1 MFQNVLNHLPIVRHL
16 VPICCYYRG
25 SSDGDSFIQR
35 KLFKREKETDTQK
48 RYCTT
53 FKWRKE
59 DKSFILNSRGLKMK
73 SWPWWP
79 PQPQAAPPRPSRAT
93 HQWRGHLT
101 AVSTFF
107 PPQHS
112 KSIGLVHLLLVVL
125 TCPSA
130 CPVQTKHLQRFPK
143 PPGSCQVKHLCLTF
157 RRDGGRKEVMFT
169 DSLWYASTALSPLHN
184 NQKWSLWNRCVNP
197 QFTDEETGSDQL
209 SDVPKAT

>member
-1 MFQNVLNHLPIVRHL
+1 MAAYYFFHWMFQNVLNHLPIVRHL
-16 VPICCYYRG
+16 VPICCYYTE

-48 RYCTT
+48 RCYTT
-53 FKWRKE
+53 FKWLKE

-79 PQPQAAPPRPSRAT
+79 PQPQAAPPWPSRAA
-93 HQWRGHLT
+93 HQWSGHLT

-107 PPQHS
+107 PPQNS
-112 KSIGLVHLLLVVL
+112 ESRGLVHLLLVVL
-125 TCPSA
+125 TIAKGTFPNTVPSCPSA

-157 RRDGGRKEVMFT
+157 MRDGGAERSNVYWLSVIHQHCTVK
-169 DSLWYASTALSPLHN
+169 SST
-184 NQKWSLWNRCVNP
+184 
-197 QFTDEETGSDQL
+197 
-209 SDVPKAT
+209 